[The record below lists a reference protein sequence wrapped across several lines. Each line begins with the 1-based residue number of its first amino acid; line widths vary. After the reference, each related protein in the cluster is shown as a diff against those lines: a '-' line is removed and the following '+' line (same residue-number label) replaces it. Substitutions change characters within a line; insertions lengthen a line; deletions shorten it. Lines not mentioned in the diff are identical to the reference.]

1 MSSNIPTD
9 DEADDG
15 DLSECRPISA
25 MAPTV
30 RMQEESQMEV
40 TSSPAFQCLE
50 EVQIVMCWLELD
62 IIFAVAVSTTKFC

>member
-50 EVQIVMCWLELD
+50 EVQIVMC
-62 IIFAVAVSTTKFC
+62 